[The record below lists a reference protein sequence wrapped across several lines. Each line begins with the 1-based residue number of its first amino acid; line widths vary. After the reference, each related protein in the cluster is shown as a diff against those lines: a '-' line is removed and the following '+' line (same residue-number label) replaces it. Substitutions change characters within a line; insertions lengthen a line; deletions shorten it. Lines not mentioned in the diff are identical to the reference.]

1 MKLSEDFTVI
11 VPVRAGSERIKG
23 KNLRDFHVF
32 GDGRTDSLLS
42 WKIKQLKEVFRPEQ
56 IVLSS
61 NWSAAIEVAGDLG
74 VRTHRRDESLCLSDS
89 PFNEVI
95 LDATKLVDST
105 HMIWAPVTSPFF
117 GPSEMVDSLTA
128 YSTLPFA
135 RENGLLAV
143 SERRSYFFLE
153 NSAINFPISGHHIQT
168 QNIVPILEWN
178 WAFSMRETDRVRRD
192 SYMFSTAPEFFIASS
207 LANLDIDYEEDF
219 LSAQALIPLYRDRG
233 TEPR

>member
-1 MKLSEDFTVI
+1 MKPSEDFTVI

-23 KNLRDFHVF
+23 KNLRDFYVF

-61 NWSAAIEVAGDLG
+61 NWSAAIEVASDLG
-74 VRTHRRDESLCLSDS
+74 VRAHRRDEGLCLSDS
-89 PFNEVI
+89 SFNEVI
-95 LDATKLVDST
+95 LDSTKLVDST

-117 GPSEMVDSLTA
+117 GPVEMADSLTA
-128 YSTLPFA
+128 YSTTPFA
-135 RENGLLAV
+135 KENGLLAV
-143 SERRSYFFLE
+143 SERHSYIFLE
-153 NSAINFPISGHHIQT
+153 NSAINFPISRGHIQT

-178 WAFSMRETDRVRRD
+178 WAFSIRETDKVRRD
-192 SYMFSTAPEFFIASS
+192 SYMFSSTPEFFKASS

-219 LSAQALIPLYRDRG
+219 LSAQALIPLYLDRG
-233 TEPR
+233 KGSR